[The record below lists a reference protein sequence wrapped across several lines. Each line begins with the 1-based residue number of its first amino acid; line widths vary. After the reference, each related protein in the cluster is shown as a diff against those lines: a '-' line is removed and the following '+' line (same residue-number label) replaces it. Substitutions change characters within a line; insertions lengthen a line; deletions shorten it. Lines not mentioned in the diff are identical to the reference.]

1 MKSIKAKLTLISVL
15 IVALAV
21 AIIGI
26 TSYRFTKEMALDQ
39 ATQAHVDLVKL
50 ADISIESARLKVF
63 ASLRELQ
70 RGIEALPEESFDSE
84 KKTREAVGPLL
95 KPFRDG
101 GSYLGVFF
109 ALNNGELVISD
120 FKTDQQKQPY
130 SIFGKADGYDA
141 RTRDWY
147 KDALRQK
154 TIVTTPA
161 YYDEPTKEYCFTY
174 AFPLYRDG
182 KLLGVIGIDDK
193 LSTLQRSF
201 DMMPGNIIAMDRSK
215 TPFLSTD
222 KKVVLKKN
230 SDFEKIYNIAL
241 KTENLKPLS
250 FFGKDKEERLVVCKR
265 SSIKGQSSYVIC
277 SADNLSNIMAPI
289 ERDSRFLIFLS
300 VILAVLAMLLLYG
313 VVYYFLRPVNAIQ
326 NGLNDFFS
334 YLNYEKD
341 SVARIQVAT
350 NDEFG
355 QMAKALN
362 TNIDQTKQ
370 MLEKDAK
377 AVAQSIQTAKQI
389 EGGDLTTRIIENPA
403 NPRLI
408 ELKNVLNNMLD
419 ILQNKVGSN
428 LNEINRVFDSYMKL
442 DFTTEVANAK
452 GSVELVTNALGD
464 EIRKM
469 LRTSGDFAN
478 RLNMASNDLSK
489 ALSHLTDSSDMQT
502 RSLDDTTK
510 SIQKIT
516 QNMHEVNDKTNQ
528 VIQQSEDIKSII
540 GIIRDIA
547 DQTNL
552 LALNA
557 AIEAARAG
565 EYGRGFAVVADE
577 VRKLAER
584 TQKSLGEIE
593 ANTNLLVQS
602 INEVGTSIGEQ
613 ADNVSKINDTIAHLE
628 SITQENASI
637 ARSSSQSSAKVSEI
651 AEEILLDVNRKK
663 C

>member
-1 MKSIKAKLTLISVL
+1 MKSIKAKLTLISVT
-15 IVALAV
+15 IV
-21 AIIGI
+21 AIILAIIGA
-26 TSYRFTKEMALDQ
+26 TSYKFTKRVALEQ
-39 ATQAHVDLVKL
+39 ATQAHIDLVKL
-50 ADISIESARLKVF
+50 ADITVENARLKVF
-63 ASLRELQ
+63 ASIKELKKVIEHTPLEVFSDQ
-70 RGIEALPEESFDSE
+70 RRVEQLI
-84 KKTREAVGPLL
+84 GPLL

-101 GSYLGVFF
+101 GGYLGVYF

-120 FKTDQQKQPY
+120 FDTDQRREAY
-130 SIFGKADGYDA
+130 GIFGKADGYDA

-147 KDALRQK
+147 KDALAQK
-154 TIVTTPA
+154 NLIATPA
-161 YYDEPTKEYCFTY
+161 YYDDVKNEYCFTY
-174 AFPLYRDG
+174 AIPIYRNG
-182 KLLGVIGIDDK
+182 RLLGVVGIDER
-193 LSTLQRSF
+193 LSALQKSF

-215 TPFLSTD
+215 TPFLSTNKD
-222 KKVVLKKN
+222 DILKKDI
-230 SDFEKIYNIAL
+230 DFDRIYAL
-241 KTENLKPLS
+241 ALQAKNLKPIS
-250 FFGKDKEERLVVCKR
+250 FFGKNKQERLVVCKR
-265 SSIKGQSSYVIC
+265 STIKGQASYVVC

-300 VILAVLAMLLLYG
+300 VILAVLAILLLYG

-469 LRTSGDFAN
+469 LRTSSDFAN